1 MRSEEKI
8 LTSETLEPV
17 ISAWKE
23 KDEQVVFTNGCFD
36 ILHAGHLDYL
46 ERARGLGDRLVIGLN
61 SDASVTRL
69 KGTERPINTLKTREL
84 MLASLMFVDAV
95 IIFEEDTPER
105 LISEVKPDILVKG
118 GDYLAE
124 NIVGADFVT
133 ANGGRVEVLPF
144 VDGYSTTSIIDKIK
158 NLT

>member
-1 MRSEEKI
+1 MRSEDKI
-8 LTSETLEPV
+8 LTLETLQPV
-17 ISAWKE
+17 LSGWRE
-23 KDEQVVFTNGCFD
+23 KNEQVVFTNGCFD

-46 ERARGLGDRLVIGLN
+46 ERARALGDRLVIGLN
-61 SDASVTRL
+61 SDASVSRL
-69 KGTERPINTLKTREL
+69 KGSQRPVNTLKTREL

-133 ANGGRVEVLPF
+133 GNGGKVEVLPF